1 MKITGARQNRFLS
14 APPDDIIG
22 VLLFGPDRGRVKSR
36 GAALSKILVP
46 DVDPTF
52 GAALITADDL
62 SADPA
67 KLADEMS
74 AMSLLGGGRIVRL
87 RLDHERQASAISK
100 LIKSFDTDPSR
111 AEAKL
116 IIEAGDMTTRSAIRK
131 AVEASKHFAAIGCY
145 AANAND
151 LRGQVKDGL
160 AAHKITITPEALEN
174 WLPLLEGDHALAS
187 GEIEKMALYKGYGK
201 TEGAIVTLKD
211 IQAVAAGGQ
220 SASIDMIVT
229 EALSG
234 QLDAMDAS
242 YRRAVAGKVSPIGIL
257 FGLQRQILRLTEAS
271 IAMQSGLPKGQAMKS
286 LRPPVFAMHKSAPFP
301 RNSIFG
307 ACACSNAACWNAK
320 PQSAP
325 PKQRARQL
333 IPSSR
338 ACSWRSQVT
347 RRSGVRHDR
356 SSAIF

>member
-14 APPDDIIG
+14 APPADIIG

-52 GAALITADDL
+52 GSTLITADDL
-62 SADPA
+62 SGDPA

-74 AMSLLGGGRIVRL
+74 AMSL
-87 RLDHERQASAISK
+87 
-100 LIKSFDTDPSR
+100 IKSFDTDPAR

-151 LRGQVKDGL
+151 LRGQVKEGL
-160 AAHKITITPEALEN
+160 NAHQITITPDALEN
-174 WLPLLEGDHALAS
+174 WLPLLEGDHALAA

-201 TEGAIVTLKD
+201 EAGAVVTLPD

-271 IAMQSGLPKGQAMKS
+271 IAMQNGLPKGQAMKG
-286 LRPPVFAMHKSAPFP
+286 LRPPVFAIQERAFSAQLDIWGLRMLKRSLLECQTAERASKTAGAPID
-301 RNSIFG
+301 SIVSRLLLALAG
-307 ACACSNAACWNAK
+307 YAAK
-320 PQSAP
+320 
-325 PKQRARQL
+325 
-333 IPSSR
+333 
-338 ACSWRSQVT
+338 
-347 RRSGVRHDR
+347 RR
-356 SSAIF
+356 

>member
-14 APPDDIIG
+14 APPADIIG

-36 GAALSKILVP
+36 SAALSKVLVP

-74 AMSLLGGGRIVRL
+74 AMSLLGGGRLVRL

-100 LIKSFDTDPSR
+100 LIKAFDTDPSR

-160 AAHKITITPEALEN
+160 AAHKITITPDALEN

-187 GEIEKMALYKGYGK
+187 GEIEKMALYKGYGQT
-201 TEGAIVTLKD
+201 TENNGGAVVTLKD

-257 FGLQRQILRLTEAS
+257 FGLQRQIMRLTEAS
-271 IAMQSGLPKGQAMKS
+271 IAMQSGLPKGQAMKA
-286 LRPPVFAMHKSAPFP
+286 LRPPVFAMQERAFSAQLDIWGL
-301 RNSIFG
+301 RMLKRSLLE
-307 ACACSNAACWNAK
+307 C
-320 PQSAP
+320 QSAE
-325 PKQRARQL
+325 RASKTAGAP
-333 IPSSR
+333 IDSIVSR
-338 ACSWRSQVT
+338 LLLALAGYAAK
-347 RRSGVRHDR
+347 RR
-356 SSAIF
+356 

>member
-14 APPDDIIG
+14 APPADIIG

-36 GAALSKILVP
+36 SAALAQILVP

-67 KLADEMS
+67 KLSDEMS
-74 AMSLLGGGRIVRL
+74 AMSLLGGGRLVRL

-100 LIKSFDTDPSR
+100 LIKAFDTDPAR

-160 AAHKITITPEALEN
+160 AAHKITITPDALEN
-174 WLPLLEGDHALAS
+174 WLPLLEGDHALAA
-187 GEIEKMALYKGYGK
+187 GEIEKMALYKGYGR
-201 TEGAIVTLKD
+201 EDGAAVSLED

-220 SASIDMIVT
+220 SATIDTIVT
-229 EALSG
+229 ETLSG
-234 QLDAMDAS
+234 KLDAMDAS

-271 IAMQSGLPKGQAMKS
+271 IAMQSGMPKGQAMKS
-286 LRPPVFAMHKSAPFP
+286 LRPPVFAMQERSFSAQLDIWGLRMLKRSLLEIQTAERASKTAGAPID
-301 RNSIFG
+301 SIVSRLLLALAG
-307 ACACSNAACWNAK
+307 YAAK
-320 PQSAP
+320 
-325 PKQRARQL
+325 
-333 IPSSR
+333 
-338 ACSWRSQVT
+338 
-347 RRSGVRHDR
+347 RR
-356 SSAIF
+356 